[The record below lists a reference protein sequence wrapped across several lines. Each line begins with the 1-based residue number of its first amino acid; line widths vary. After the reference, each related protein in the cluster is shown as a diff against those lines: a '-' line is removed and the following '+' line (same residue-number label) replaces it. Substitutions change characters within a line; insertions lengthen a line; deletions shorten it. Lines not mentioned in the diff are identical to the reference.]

1 MITIHVHTTQLR
13 PFDIVIGMLKTLLS
27 YTHLKKTMQYS
38 HFSLKKTE
46 KISCEYIQIKTI
58 EFRKV

>member
-38 HFSLKKTE
+38 HFSLKNTE
-46 KISCEYIQIKTI
+46 TCEYI
-58 EFRKV
+58 

>member
-46 KISCEYIQIKTI
+46 TCEYIQNKTI